1 MKKLSKENAEHY
13 NWGESCD
20 GWRLVNSEELSIIH
34 EKMPSGAS
42 EKKHYHK
49 IANQFFF
56 ILEGYASIE
65 AEEKIFNLGKHEA
78 IEIPPGTW
86 HRFFNSSEKPVEFLV
101 TSIPSTLNDRYE

>member
-1 MKKLSKENAEHY
+1 MKKISKENAEHY

-34 EKMPSGAS
+34 EKMPPGAS
-42 EKKHYHK
+42 EKRHYHT

-65 AEEKIFNLGKHEA
+65 AEEKIFNLEKHEG
-78 IEIPPGTW
+78 IVIPRI
-86 HRFFNSSEKPVEFLV
+86 HRFFN
-101 TSIPSTLNDRYE
+101 PSDTCTVLLQFHPH